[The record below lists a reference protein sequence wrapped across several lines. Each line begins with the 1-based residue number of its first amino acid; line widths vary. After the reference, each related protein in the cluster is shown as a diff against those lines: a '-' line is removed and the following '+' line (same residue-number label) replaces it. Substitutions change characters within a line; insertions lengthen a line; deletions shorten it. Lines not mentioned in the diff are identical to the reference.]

1 MRLALLTHEPFYPPS
16 GGGSAEAVYLVKE
29 LVNRGHEVHLF
40 CPDFPDRKQIA
51 ARFAIRIHPFTRWK
65 MGRYTNLRSL
75 KYLAYPRALRKLVLK
90 AATEIEFDALFSQH
104 AISAVAAGKL
114 KSDLNIP
121 TVMNFLDYL
130 TGFMESWPRWVMP
143 RVVLNR
149 LMRFELNLPSRY
161 DANAVLTV
169 STELSRRF
177 IDNGYSES
185 RIQTIHYGYD
195 STLFRPT
202 LPSSPL
208 SPTIVMHGSFDTHHL
223 GPIATEAITRIAQAK
238 PETHFLF
245 IGKETAALKNLTE
258 RVRRTVRSANIQCT
272 GFVDYNSIASGL
284 GQAHVGIIPYESS
297 VGTHCAFV
305 AKMVEYTAVGLPVVS
320 TPLAGVKAYFD
331 NEPSVRFSGFDG
343 EQFAEDVLNALEN
356 PPPEE
361 DTQRLAKR
369 VGTELDW
376 KVVCR
381 EAVNR
386 LESVGDGR

>member
-51 ARFAIRIHPFTRWK
+51 ARFGIRIHPFTRWK

-161 DANAVLTV
+161 NANAVLTV
-169 STELSRRF
+169 STELARRF

-284 GQAHVGIIPYESS
+284 GQANVGIIPYESS